1 MREHTLGARLHD
13 MREHTLGARV
23 GITRI
28 PYRWCVVRTCDT
40 YARVQFRTRGIG
52 RACAIRALRD
62 SSLRAC
68 VRSVRESDE
77 PRVIV
82 ATCVRECT
90 HARSN
95 EPHVRA

>member
-1 MREHTLGARLHD
+1 MREHTLGARLRD

-28 PYRWCVVRTCDT
+28 PYRWCAVRTCDT

-68 VRSVRESDE
+68 VH
-77 PRVIV
+77 
-82 ATCVRECT
+82 T
-90 HARSN
+90 HARKRRAACDRCY
-95 EPHVRA
+95 VRAYVHART